1 MKNITAHQD
10 QLEKVSET
18 EDQKKQSTAA
28 MSNIAANT
36 HNYTKLGEDES
47 MVIP

>member
-28 MSNIAANT
+28 MSNIANT